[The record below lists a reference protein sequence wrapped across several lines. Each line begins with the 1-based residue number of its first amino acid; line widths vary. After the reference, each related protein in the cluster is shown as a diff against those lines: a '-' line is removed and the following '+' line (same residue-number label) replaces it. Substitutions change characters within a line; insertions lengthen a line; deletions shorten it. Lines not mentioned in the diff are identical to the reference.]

1 MPSIEAPNHFKLK
14 QLESGSSLVA
24 KQSGVVTAVVQVR
37 SLAWAFLH
45 AMDAAKKKKK
55 ERKEKIKRNSWDLNS
70 PGQDREPRSLTAVLY
85 SLSAS
90 DFRKECCLWGCK
102 SSLLPSSPHPYSLA
116 TLLEV
121 KPFCILMSFGP
132 FHTEAYEYVSSRV
145 SGGLCDCGPT
155 P

>member
-45 AMDAAKKKKK
+45 AMDAAKKKK
-55 ERKEKIKRNSWDLNS
+55 ERKEKRKRNSWDVNS

-90 DFRKECCLWGCK
+90 DFRK
-102 SSLLPSSPHPYSLA
+102 
-116 TLLEV
+116 
-121 KPFCILMSFGP
+121 
-132 FHTEAYEYVSSRV
+132 
-145 SGGLCDCGPT
+145 
-155 P
+155 